1 MNTSEQQDI
10 KITSNFVTISPEVRL
25 YYEIRSSKA
34 VSSQESIKMIMIM
47 GAFAT
52 MRHFEEQAEF
62 LVNYF
67 ASHQTS
73 IEILTYDHRGIGKS
87 VSTQPIRQTS
97 RMLATDALFLT
108 NEIWGLN
115 SSIHVLGAS
124 LGGMVAQEL
133 ALLLIPSNRLRSLY
147 LAVTSR
153 GSYVRPMSF
162 GPSIWSKMMPF
173 FIKKDREHM
182 VRNVLL
188 PATFSPETLKTNGEA
203 YATLWINEYDQWWAF
218 NDPKACACQ
227 SSAAGS
233 HFLTNEGANLIREA
247 NVPITVQIATQDK
260 LMSPKKQQEL
270 AQLLN
275 AKTIIFDQ
283 GHMGDNEV
291 KKQIYRSIVEHI
303 ENLI

>member
-1 MNTSEQQDI
+1 MSTSEQQDI
-10 KITSNFVTISPEVRL
+10 KITSNYATISPEVKL
-25 YYEIRSSKA
+25 YYEIRSSTNE
-34 VSSQESIKMIMIM
+34 SSQESLKMIMIM

-52 MRHFEEQAEF
+52 MKHFEEQAQF

-67 ASHQTS
+67 ASKHTS

-87 VSTQPIRQTS
+87 ASTQVIRQTS
-97 RMLATDALFLT
+97 RMLANDAFLLM
-108 NEIWGLN
+108 NQIWGIN
-115 SSIHVLGAS
+115 SSIHVFGAS

-153 GSYVRPMSF
+153 GSYVRPMAF
-162 GPSIWSKMMPF
+162 GPRIWSKMMPF
-173 FIKKDREHM
+173 LIKKDHENM

-188 PATFSPETLKTNGEA
+188 PATFSPETLKIKGEI

-218 NDPKACACQ
+218 DNAKACACQ
-227 SSAAGS
+227 CSAASS
-233 HFLTNEGANLIREA
+233 HYLTNEGAALIREA

-260 LMSPKKQQEL
+260 LMPPKKQQEL
-270 AQLLN
+270 AELLN

-283 GHMGDNEV
+283 GHMGDDDV
-291 KKQIYRSIVEHI
+291 KKQIYQSIIEHI

>member
-10 KITSNFVTISPEVRL
+10 KLTSNFATISPEVKL
-25 YYEIRSSKA
+25 YYEIRSTTY
-34 VSSQESIKMIMIM
+34 VSSQESVKMIMIM

-52 MRHFEEQAEF
+52 MRHYEEQAQF

-67 ASHQTS
+67 ASNNTPIQ
-73 IEILTYDHRGIGKS
+73 ILTYDHRGIGKS
-87 VSTQPIRQTS
+87 VSTQLNRQTS
-97 RMLATDALFLT
+97 RMLANDALILI
-108 NEIWGLN
+108 NQVWSIN
-115 SSIHVLGAS
+115 SSIHIYGAS

-153 GSYVRPMSF
+153 GSYVRPMAF

-173 FIKKDREHM
+173 FIKKDHEHM

-188 PATFSPETLKTNGEA
+188 PATFSPETLKTNGEI

-218 NDPKACACQ
+218 DNPKVCACQ

-233 HFLTNEGANLIREA
+233 HYLTNEGANLIREA
-247 NVPITVQIATQDK
+247 NVPITVQISTQDK
-260 LMSPKKQQEL
+260 LMSPKKQREL
-270 AQLLN
+270 AELLN

-283 GHMGDNEV
+283 GHMGDDDV
-291 KKQIYRSIVEHI
+291 KKQIYRSIIEHI